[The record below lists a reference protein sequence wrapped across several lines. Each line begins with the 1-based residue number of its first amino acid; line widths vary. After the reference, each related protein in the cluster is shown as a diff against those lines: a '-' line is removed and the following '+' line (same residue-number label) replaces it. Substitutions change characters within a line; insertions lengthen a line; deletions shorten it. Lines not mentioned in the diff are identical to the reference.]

1 MKGEVLVKARP
12 RIQYDM
18 SGKPSMYFEQ
28 GGSGQRGLPSKRERV
43 AGALGG
49 AVGVLG
55 GLTGKHRSL
64 GGLLGSMY
72 AGAVQG
78 EGVGRSIA
86 GKTVGRGRRA
96 ELALEEQSR
105 AKQGRDK
112 GVERMKRRVERAEE
126 AQDRINAPA
135 GANTQGVVSQL
146 RDKVRVRRT
155 PQYMRDDF
163 RTAEAAEAEREAE
176 EQAKQQRRELSRQD
190 LARARSLR
198 DLSPAQIEEL
208 GRIEPERLEQ
218 LRHVEAILSG
228 NVPSTYAAVSPS
240 PPLGQLAP
248 NAQPAPQVSIP
259 PPQGGVANEATRDNQ
274 MHPSG
279 NADNFDHD
287 AELLNQSSPN
297 NPQELGRELATQ
309 EPEPANV
316 GQLSADQLERL
327 LLLGQQNQQ
336 TGQTQ

>member
-28 GGSGQRGLPSKRERV
+28 GGPGQRGLPSKRERV

-64 GGLLGSMY
+64 GSLLGSMY
-72 AGAVQG
+72 AGKVQG

-86 GKTVGRGRRA
+86 GKTVMPKRRA
-96 ELALEEQSR
+96 ELELEAQSR
-105 AKQGRDK
+105 AEQGRK
-112 GVERMKRRVERAEE
+112 EGVKRMKRRVERAEE

-163 RTAEAAEAEREAE
+163 RAAETAEAEREAQA
-176 EQAKQQRRELSRQD
+176 QAKQQRRELSRQD
-190 LARARSLR
+190 ILRARALR
-198 DLSPAQIEEL
+198 GMDPQHI
-208 GRIEPERLEQ
+208 ERLKEMDPEGLERLQ
-218 LRHVEAILSG
+218 RV
-228 NVPSTYAAVSPS
+228 AAVLDQSISPYTQVG
-240 PPLGQLAP
+240 PTFGEQFP
-248 NAQPAPQVSIP
+248 NAQPTTVLPLQTAPGAQTVLQAGEQVPDEFNDHSSQD
-259 PPQGGVANEATRDNQ
+259 QGLAAQLGQRVA
-274 MHPSG
+274 
-279 NADNFDHD
+279 
-287 AELLNQSSPN
+287 
-297 NPQELGRELATQ
+297 QEEEEEESVMG
-309 EPEPANV
+309 
-316 GQLSADQLERL
+316 LSASQLRAALEMGL
-327 LLLGQQNQQ
+327 NGQR
-336 TGQTQ
+336 

>member
-28 GGSGQRGLPSKRERV
+28 GGPGQRGLPSKRERV

-64 GGLLGSMY
+64 GSLLGSMY
-72 AGAVQG
+72 AGKVQG

-86 GKTVGRGRRA
+86 GKTVMPKRRA
-96 ELALEEQSR
+96 ELELEAQSR
-105 AKQGRDK
+105 AEQGRK
-112 GVERMKRRVERAEE
+112 EGVKRMKRRVERAEE

-163 RTAEAAEAEREAE
+163 RAAETAEAEREAQA
-176 EQAKQQRRELSRQD
+176 QAKQQRREVSRQD
-190 LARARSLR
+190 LARARQLR
-198 DLSPAQIEEL
+198 EYTPQQLEQFR
-208 GRIEPERLEQ
+208 RIDPEGLERLERVASVIMPNAFNR
-218 LRHVEAILSG
+218 L
-228 NVPSTYAAVSPS
+228 PS
-240 PPLGQLAP
+240 LGQQFP
-248 NAQPAPQVSIP
+248 NAQLSQTPVPPLTTAPGAQTVLQAGEQVPDEFNDHSSQD
-259 PPQGGVANEATRDNQ
+259 QG
-274 MHPSG
+274 
-279 NADNFDHD
+279 
-287 AELLNQSSPN
+287 
-297 NPQELGRELATQ
+297 LA
-309 EPEPANV
+309 AH
-316 GQLSADQLERL
+316 
-327 LLLGQQNQQ
+327 LGQQVVQEEEEEESVMGLSASQLRAALEMGLN
-336 TGQTQ
+336 GQR